1 MDCKHTFLKVGYSC
15 VIDFLLQNLMKSCE
29 TIGQIASETRTH
41 AVEVEPTTGIEPNL
55 KEFAHIQIG
64 LNPPLES
71 GRGCAY
77 AMFLNFSPLYSEC

>member
-1 MDCKHTFLKVGYSC
+1 
-15 VIDFLLQNLMKSCE
+15 MKSCE
-29 TIGQIASETRTH
+29 TIGQIASETHTH

-71 GRGCAY
+71 GRGCMY
-77 AMFLNFSPLYSEC
+77 AMFLNSPLYSECWLTRVEVSIFYFDSSELINEPIQ